1 MLFSYRFEH
10 FLRRR
15 RLARELFLLPAG
27 CLGFFHAAKLLGGV
41 LQSQVSVSVERDA
54 DVAVSIRYFIVFGF
68 MPAFA

>member
-1 MLFSYRFEH
+1 MLFSDRFEQ
-10 FLRRR
+10 FLSIL